1 MSRLLAQQGVAR
13 GVHVTLTTH
22 GFSGCEHGASTPA
35 QWHRQLQSSLDVP
48 LQSKYIGAPPGG
60 TTVAQ
65 KLQSQGL
72 GVPAAWPLA
81 RPIEVIAGAAQT
93 RPPAA
98 MPRVMSVRLLRLDV
112 RPSAPDMSIG
122 LPASFGLGR
131 GEPMPVRAFCRESS
145 DLPEFS

>member
-1 MSRLLAQQGVAR
+1 
-13 GVHVTLTTH
+13 
-22 GFSGCEHGASTPA
+22 
-35 QWHRQLQSSLDVP
+35 LQSSLDVP
-48 LQSKYIGAPPGG
+48 LQSKYIGVPPGG

-122 LPASFGLGR
+122 LPASFGLVGVSLCRLGRFVENLVICPDLPSMKARRGRRGR
-131 GEPMPVRAFCRESS
+131 G
-145 DLPEFS
+145 